1 MKGIRAP
8 VSVQRRAGLQREQI
22 RAAVVWDG
30 LVPPE
35 HQAAFAHKLRAPD
48 GREVVARWITD
59 TLFADGGGH
68 WWVEGREGGCSAA
81 YLSARGY
88 AYVATLEAGAG
99 NALMETR
106 NG

>member
-8 VSVQRRAGLQREQI
+8 VSVQRRAGLQREQV
-22 RAAVVWDG
+22 RVAVVWDG
-30 LVPPE
+30 QVPPE

-48 GREVVARWITD
+48 GREVVARWIAD

-68 WWVEGREGGCSAA
+68 WWVEGREGGASAA

-88 AYVATLEAGAG
+88 GYVA
-99 NALMETR
+99 ALDAATASALKET
-106 NG
+106 GQ